1 MAANNMTSGKAKTS
15 GAPRKAPKVGI
26 PKKDKPFSKVKS
38 MDDKAIRTSPMQ
50 PMKQKRL
57 SK

>member
-1 MAANNMTSGKAKTS
+1 MAANNMTSGKAKKS

-38 MDDKAIRTSPMQ
+38 MDDKAIRTAPMQ

>member
-1 MAANNMTSGKAKTS
+1 MAAKGLTAGKAKKS

-26 PKKDKPFSKVKS
+26 PKKDKPFSKMKS
-38 MDDKAIRTSPMQ
+38 MDDKAIRTAPMQ
-50 PMKQKRL
+50 PMRQKRL

>member
-1 MAANNMTSGKAKTS
+1 MAANNMTAGKAKKS

-26 PKKDKPFSKVKS
+26 PKKDKPFSKMKS
-38 MDDKAIRTSPMQ
+38 MDDKVIRTSPMQ

>member
-1 MAANNMTSGKAKTS
+1 MAANNMTSGKAKKS

-26 PKKDKPFSKVKS
+26 PKKDKPFSENKS
-38 MDDKAIRTSPMQ
+38 MDDKIRRTSAQQ
-50 PMKQKRL
+50 PMKKKSL